1 MPTHPTALDNVRVEV
16 AFSADP
22 NTTSPAFVDLTSRVF
37 TPAGI
42 EITRGRSESSGEVQ
56 TGSCSL
62 VLDNTDGAL
71 SPELASS
78 PYYPNVKPQNR
89 IRVTYRDPAVA
100 GNLLPAE
107 DASFEGGTTGSWAF
121 DTFWGFPVGTLATYE
136 WADWLPAGTKSML
149 ITWPTAAGGC
159 WVKTFFSGLVI
170 GRTYT
175 ASAYVYVP
183 TGSPDVKLDEPF
195 GVVQGAATAV
205 KNAWTRITA
214 TFVATATSHSTGPYV
229 ATATAGNQCWI
240 DGIQIDEG
248 SAPGTFTTD
257 PAPIVHRFD
266 GYVDEWPVEWPSG
279 GDNDSRSAVRAFD
292 LQSRL
297 SRTRLLESV
306 IAETYRLDEAGWHFP
321 LSEGDGSASAGDRTG
336 TGSKLAVAQYGT
348 GGELTFGS
356 GTGPG
361 TDGASAPTFTPV
373 DRYNGLFL
381 AGVTPALDAFSLGR
395 TLVASVLSSTLSVQR
410 VSSWLDVWG
419 SGLILQLDATGHAVA
434 RWVNPWAPSSDR
446 TVTSA
451 GIYADGRTHTMHATV
466 SDDDAGTATLR
477 LFVDGVERGT
487 AATFPTN
494 AAWSFLPVL
503 TRVEV
508 GGSGI
513 GDMFAGT
520 ISHVAGF
527 AAALSVETADH
538 HEAATG
544 GFAGERSDERI
555 ARIASWINLPAALM
569 NLDVG
574 DSTIGHVDSTGK
586 SPWSYMQDVADTEA
600 GVLFIDTTGVLT
612 LHNRTRG
619 YDSAA
624 PVDVSVSAE
633 VIDPDVRLSSG
644 IAGVVN
650 DLTVSRSGGASVRV
664 VDAASVSTYGVLG
677 ESISTIGDSDL
688 DVLNRANWELATRST
703 PVVKLP
709 ELTLDGLAE
718 PGSSAAVRAL
728 DIGSRVQITGMPSQA
743 PSSAADLRVQGYTE
757 RIGAGGWTLTANTTP
772 FLPVAPLILD
782 DDPRGRT
789 DSTNRI
795 VY

>member
-42 EITRGRSESSGEVQ
+42 EITRGRSEASGEVQ

-71 SPELASS
+71 SPELSSS

-89 IRVTYRDPAVA
+89 LRVTYRDPAVG
-100 GNLLPAE
+100 GNFVAAE
-107 DASFEGGTTGSWAF
+107 SASFEGGTVGDWAF
-121 DTFWGFPVGTLATYE
+121 DTFWGFPVGTRANS
-136 WADWLPAGTKSML
+136 AVRAQSGTKSML
-149 ITWPTAAGGC
+149 ITWPTTAGGS
-159 WVKTFFSGLVI
+159 WVKTIVSGLVV

-183 TGSPDVKLDEPF
+183 TGSPDVWLDEPF
-195 GVVQGAATAV
+195 GIGAGAYTSV
-205 KNAWTRITA
+205 KNAWSRITL
-214 TFVATATSHSTGPYV
+214 TFVATAPSHSFGPHV
-229 ATATAGNQCWI
+229 ATATAGQQCWV
-240 DGIQIDEG
+240 DSVQVDEG
-248 SAPGTFTTD
+248 STAGAFTTTA
-257 PAPIVHRFD
+257 PPIVYRFD
-266 GYVDEWPVEWPSG
+266 GYVDEWPIEWPTG
-279 GDNDSRSAVRAFD
+279 GQVDSRSQVKAFD

-297 SRTRLLESV
+297 SRARSLDSV
-306 IAETYRLDEAGWHFP
+306 IAETCRLDAPSWYFP
-321 LSEGDGSASAGDRTG
+321 LDEESDSTSVGDRE
-336 TGSKLAVAQYGT
+336 GSGSTLAVTQLNL
-348 GGELTFGS
+348 GGELSFAS

-361 TDGASAPTFTPV
+361 TDGASAPTFTPT
-373 DRYNGLFL
+373 DRFNGAYLR
-381 AGVTPALDAFSLGR
+381 GSTPAVSSGLGR
-395 TLVASVLSSTLSVQR
+395 TLEAIALSSTLEHQIVAEWSDPWSTGIR
-410 VSSWLDVWG
+410 LGFNSSG
-419 SGLILQLDATGHAVA
+419 NAVA
-434 RWVNPWAPSSDR
+434 RSVSPWDPSLDR

-451 GIYADGRTHTMHATV
+451 QVYADGRTHALAATL
-466 SDDDAGTATLR
+466 SNDGAGTTTLR
-477 LFVDGVERGT
+477 LYVDGVERGT
-487 AATFPTN
+487 AATFP
-494 AAWSFLPVL
+494 AATLPAL
-503 TRVEV
+503 QRVNV
-508 GGSGI
+508 GGGPY
-513 GDMFAGT
+513 GDMFTGT
-520 ISHVAGF
+520 ISHVSGYG
-527 AAALSVETADH
+527 SVLTTLADH
-538 HEAATG
+538 HAAAST

-555 ARIASWINLPAALM
+555 ERIASWINFPAALM

-586 SPWSYMQDVADTEA
+586 SPWSYMQDVAETEA
-600 GVLFIDTTGVLT
+600 GVLFIDTAGVLT

-633 VIDPDVRLSSG
+633 AIDPDVRLSSG
-644 IAGVVN
+644 VAGVVN

-664 VDAASVSTYGVLG
+664 VDESSISSYGWLD

-688 DVLNRANWELATRST
+688 DALNRANWELAMRST

-728 DIGSRVQITGMPSQA
+728 DVGSRVQITGMPSQA

-772 FLPVAPLILD
+772 FLPVPPLILD